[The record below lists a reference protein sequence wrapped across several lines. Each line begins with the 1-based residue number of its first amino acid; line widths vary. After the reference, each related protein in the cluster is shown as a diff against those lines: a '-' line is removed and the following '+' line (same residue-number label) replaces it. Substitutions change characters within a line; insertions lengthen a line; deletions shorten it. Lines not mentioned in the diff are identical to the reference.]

1 MPGAAHEPPRT
12 SDHASARGAAD
23 AHSEASGA
31 SPSRPFILRPVATA
45 LLMVAIVLAGLVGF
59 KFLPLSA
66 LPQVDYPTIQ
76 VQTLYPGAS
85 PEVMAQTVTAPLE
98 RQFGQ
103 MAGLSR
109 MSSTSAAG
117 VSIVT
122 LQFGLGL
129 ALDVAEQQ
137 VQAAINAGGSL
148 LPADLPAPPVYAKVN
163 PADAPVLSLSITSE
177 TLPLTE
183 VQNIVNTRLALKISQ
198 VNGVGLVSLSGGQRP
213 AVRIQADTR
222 ALASYGLGLDALR
235 TAITAANAN
244 GAKGSIDGPTRSY
257 SINANDQL
265 LAASDYQNLI
275 IAWRNGAAVRV
286 SDVARVVESAEN
298 TQLGAWAS
306 IACDADA
313 APAAALQKRIGD
325 EAASATPG
333 EKSACLGTPGR
344 RLVPAIILNV
354 QRQPGANV
362 IATVDAIKARLPE
375 LQAGLPTQMR
385 VDVLSDRTTGIRASV
400 LHVEIELLLA
410 VFMVVLVILAFLHDV
425 RATVI
430 ASLAVPISLIGTCGA
445 MYLLGY
451 SLNNLS
457 LMALTIATGFV
468 VDDAIVMI
476 ENIARYIEEG
486 ESPMHAALKGAK
498 QIGFTIISLTVSLI
512 AVLIP
517 LLFMGDVVGR
527 LFREFAVTLAIT
539 ILISAVVSLT
549 LVPMMSARWLK
560 AKPHRLTSTDRAPSP
575 PVQIPVA
582 ELALPGR
589 RRGGPLGGQRTT
601 RSGERG
607 GFSVRVQRFF
617 DGVIVRYDHALG
629 WVLRRQGATLVVA
642 LATLGLTVA
651 LYLLIPKGLFPT
663 QDTGQL
669 QARVETAQSV
679 SYARMAALQQAAAQ
693 AILHDPDVDTLSSF
707 IGVDAANNTMLHTG
721 RMLINLKK
729 ERTGSQSATMERL
742 RQRASAVAGVTLY
755 LQPTQDLTIDAET
768 GPTQFRVSMEGA
780 DNATVVQWAL
790 RLAARMAQSSGLR
803 NVASDA
809 GAQGTAAFIAVDRD
823 SAARL
828 GLASST
834 IDDAL
839 YSAFGQRIVST
850 IFTETN
856 QYRVILEALPDAQA
870 TPASLGDL
878 PLKTGS
884 GTTTP
889 LSAVARITERPAP
902 LQITHV
908 AQYPATTLGF
918 DTAPGVSLG
927 RAVDEVRQ
935 AARDIALPA
944 SVSLTF
950 LGAAGAYQASLSSQ
964 LWLILAAVVCVY
976 IVLGVLYES
985 YVHPMTILS
994 TLPSAGVGALLALML
1009 SGSDL
1014 GVIGIIGIILLIG
1027 IVKKN
1032 AIMMIDFAIDAE
1044 RHEGKPP
1051 EEAIRQAALLRF
1063 RPILMT
1069 TLAALFAAVPLML
1082 GFGEGA
1088 ELRRPLGLAIFGGL
1102 IVSQVLTLFTT
1113 PVIYLA
1119 FDRLGRRWGR
1129 KAPAEVAG
1137 A

>member
-1 MPGAAHEPPRT
+1 M
-12 SDHASARGAAD
+12 
-23 AHSEASGA
+23 
-31 SPSRPFILRPVATA
+31 SPSRPFIMRPVATA
-45 LLMVAIVLAGLVGF
+45 LLMLAIVLAGLVGF
-59 KFLPLSA
+59 RLLPLSA

-109 MSSTSAAG
+109 MSSTSTAG

-163 PADAPVLSLSITSE
+163 PADAPVLTLAITSG

-198 VNGVGLVSLSGGQRP
+198 VSGVGLVALSGGQRP

-235 TAITAANAN
+235 TAISAANAN

-257 SINANDQL
+257 SINSNDQL
-265 LAASDYQNLI
+265 LAAGDYQQLVV
-275 IAWRNGAAVRV
+275 AYRNGAAVRV
-286 SDVARVVESAEN
+286 SDVARVVQGAEN

-306 IACDADA
+306 IACKAGA
-313 APAAALQKRIGD
+313 PSPEPGLPALPPAAATPLT
-325 EAASATPG
+325 EAAG
-333 EKSACLGTPGR
+333 DCLGTPGR

-375 LQAGLPTQMR
+375 LQAGLPSSMQ

-410 VFMVVLVILAFLHDV
+410 VLMVVLVIFAFLHNL

-430 ASLAVPISLIGTCGA
+430 ASLSVPISLIGTCGA

-476 ENIARYIEEG
+476 ENISRYIEEG
-486 ESPMHAALKGAK
+486 ESPMLAALKGAK

-549 LVPMMSARWLK
+549 LVPMMSAKLLK
-560 AKPHRLTSTDRAPSP
+560 ARPQRGTSQ
-575 PVQIPVA
+575 PVQAPVA

-589 RRGGPLGGQRTT
+589 RRDGPLGGQRTT

-607 GFSVRVQRFF
+607 GFL
-617 DGVIVRYDHALG
+617 DNVIVRYDQSLT
-629 WVLRRQGATLVVA
+629 WVLKRQGLTLVVA
-642 LATLGLTVA
+642 LATLVLTVL
-651 LYLLIPKGLFPT
+651 LYVLIPKGLFPT

-669 QARVETAQSV
+669 QARVEAAQSV
-679 SYARMAALQQAAAQ
+679 SYARMADLQQAAARE
-693 AILHDPDVDTLSSF
+693 ILQDPDVDALSSF

-729 ERTGSQSATMERL
+729 ERTGSQQATMDRL
-742 RQRASAVAGVTLY
+742 KERASRVAGVTLY

-780 DNATVVQWAL
+780 SNALVVQWAN
-790 RLAARMAQSSGLR
+790 RLAERMAQSASLR
-803 NVASDA
+803 NVVSDA
-809 GAQGTAAFIAVDRD
+809 DAQGTAAFINVDRD
-823 SAARL
+823 TASRL
-828 GLASST
+828 GIATST

-856 QYRVILEALPDAQA
+856 QYRVILEALPDALA
-870 TPASLGDL
+870 TPATLGNL
-878 PLKTGS
+878 PLRTGN

-889 LSAVARITERPAP
+889 LASIASITEQPAP

-927 RAVDEVRQ
+927 KAVDDIRQ
-935 AARDIALPA
+935 AAKDIDLPS
-944 SVSLTF
+944 SVTLSF
-950 LGAAGAYQASLSSQ
+950 LGAAGAYQASLSNQ

-985 YVHPMTILS
+985 YVHPLTILS

-1009 SGSDL
+1009 SGSSL

-1044 RHEGKPP
+1044 RGQGMSPQQ
-1051 EEAIRQAALLRF
+1051 AIHQAALLRF

-1119 FDRLGRRWGR
+1119 FDRLGRRFGR
-1129 KAPAEVAG
+1129 KERADAAVA
-1137 A
+1137 

>member
-1 MPGAAHEPPRT
+1 
-12 SDHASARGAAD
+12 
-23 AHSEASGA
+23 
-31 SPSRPFILRPVATA
+31 LRPVATS
-45 LLMVAIVLAGLVGF
+45 LLMVAIVLAGMVGF

-85 PEVMAQTVTAPLE
+85 PDVMSQTVSAPLE

-103 MAGLSR
+103 MAGLTR
-109 MSSTSAAG
+109 LSSTSAAG
-117 VSIVT
+117 VSIIT
-122 LQFGLGL
+122 LQFGLGIT
-129 ALDVAEQQ
+129 LDVAEQE

-163 PADAPVLSLSITSE
+163 PADAPVLTLAITSD
-177 TLPLTE
+177 TMPLTE

-222 ALASYGLGLDALR
+222 ALASYGLGLDTLR

-257 SINANDQL
+257 SINSNDQL
-265 LAASDYQNLI
+265 VAAADYKNLI
-275 IAWRNGAAVRV
+275 IAFRNGSAVRV
-286 SDVARVVESAEN
+286 SDVAQVVESAEN
-298 TQLGAWAS
+298 IKLGAWS
-306 IACDADA
+306 G
-313 APAAALQKRIGD
+313 L
-325 EAASATPG
+325 T
-333 EKSACLGTPGR
+333 
-344 RLVPAIILNV
+344 PAIILNV

-362 IATVDAIKARLPE
+362 IATVDAIKAKLPE
-375 LQAGLPTQMR
+375 LQAGLPSALK

-400 LHVEIELLLA
+400 LHVEIELVLA
-410 VFMVVLVILAFLHDV
+410 VLLVVLVIFVFLHSL

-476 ENIARYIEEG
+476 ENISRYIEEG
-486 ESPMHAALKGAK
+486 EEPMAAAIKGAT
-498 QIGFTIISLTVSLI
+498 QIGFTIISLTISLI

-517 LLFMGDVVGR
+517 LLFMGDIVGR

-560 AKPHRLTSTDRAPSP
+560 HVPEGGGSKTGARLQQFTDR
-575 PVQIPVA
+575 
-582 ELALPGR
+582 
-589 RRGGPLGGQRTT
+589 
-601 RSGERG
+601 
-607 GFSVRVQRFF
+607 
-617 DGVIVRYDHALG
+617 VIARYDVWLT
-629 WVLRRQGATLVVA
+629 WVLKRQGLTLLVA
-642 LATLGLTVA
+642 LATLLLTVL
-651 LYLLIPKGLFPT
+651 LYVLIPKGLFPT

-669 QARVETAQSV
+669 QGRIETGQSV
-679 SYARMAALQQAAAQ
+679 SYDRMAELQQSAAKV
-693 AILHDPDVDTLSSF
+693 ILEDPDVDTLSSF

-721 RMLINLKK
+721 RMLINLK
-729 ERTGSQSATMERL
+729 RDRIGTQQATMDRL
-742 RQRASAVAGVTLY
+742 KAGVGKIAGVTLY

-768 GPTQFRVSMEGA
+768 GPTQFRVSIEGS
-780 DNATVVQWAL
+780 DNSVVVLWANK
-790 RLAARMAQSSGLR
+790 LAQRMRQLEDLR

-809 GAQGTAAFIAVDRD
+809 GSSGASAYITVDRD
-823 SAARL
+823 TASRL
-828 GLASST
+828 AIPTSS

-856 QYRVILEALPDAQA
+856 QYRVILEAMPDQLT
-870 TPASLGDL
+870 TPASLGNL
-878 PLKTGS
+878 QIRTGA
-884 GTTTP
+884 GGTTP
-889 LSAVARITERPAP
+889 LSAFATITERPAP
-902 LQITHV
+902 LQVTHV
-908 AQYPATTLGF
+908 AQFPATTLGF

-927 RAVDEVRQ
+927 KAVDEIKQ
-935 AARDIALPA
+935 AAKDIAMPA
-944 SVSLTF
+944 SVNMTF
-950 LGAAGAYQASLSSQ
+950 LGAAGAYQNSLSNQ
-964 LWLILAAVVCVY
+964 LWLILAAVICVY

-985 YVHPMTILS
+985 YIHPLTILS
-994 TLPSAGVGALLALML
+994 TLPSAGVGALLALMI

-1044 RHEGKPP
+1044 RHQGKSAQ
-1051 EEAIRQAALLRF
+1051 EAIHQAALLRF

-1088 ELRRPLGLAIFGGL
+1088 ELRQPLGLAIFGGL

-1113 PVIYLA
+1113 PVIYLG
-1119 FDRLGRRWGR
+1119 FDRLGQRVRGR
-1129 KAPAEVAG
+1129 K
-1137 A
+1137 

>member
-1 MPGAAHEPPRT
+1 M
-12 SDHASARGAAD
+12 
-23 AHSEASGA
+23 
-31 SPSRPFILRPVATA
+31 SPSRPFIVRPVATS
-45 LLMVAIVLAGLVGF
+45 LLMLAIVLAGLMGF
-59 KFLPLSA
+59 RFLPLAA

-85 PEVMAQTVTAPLE
+85 PEVMAQTVSAPLE

-103 MAGLSR
+103 MAGLQR

-117 VSIVT
+117 VSIIT

-129 ALDVAEQQ
+129 ALDIAEQQ

-163 PADAPVLSLSITSE
+163 PADAPVLTLAITSD

-183 VQNIVNTRLALKISQ
+183 VQNLVNTRLALKISQ
-198 VNGVGLVSLSGGQRP
+198 VNGVGLVTLSGGQRP
-213 AVRIQADTR
+213 AVRIQADIR
-222 ALASYGLGLDALR
+222 ALASYGLGLDAFR
-235 TAITAANAN
+235 TAIAAANAN
-244 GAKGSIDGPTRSY
+244 AAKGSIDGPSRAYT
-257 SINANDQL
+257 INSNDQL
-265 LAASDYQNLI
+265 VAAADYKNLI
-275 IAWRNGAAVRV
+275 IAYRNGAAVRV
-286 SDVARVVESAEN
+286 ADVAQVVDSAEN
-298 TQLGAWAS
+298 VKLGAWS
-306 IACDADA
+306 G
-313 APAAALQKRIGD
+313 LK
-325 EAASATPG
+325 
-333 EKSACLGTPGR
+333 
-344 RLVPAIILNV
+344 PAIILNV

-375 LQAGLPTQMR
+375 LQSGLPASLN

-410 VFMVVLVILAFLHDV
+410 VLLVVLVIFAFLHNL

-476 ENIARYIEEG
+476 ENISRYIEEG
-486 ESPMHAALKGAK
+486 MEPMQAAITGAA

-560 AKPHRLTSTDRAPSP
+560 KVPAKNEEGKL
-575 PVQIPVA
+575 QKFF
-582 ELALPGR
+582 
-589 RRGGPLGGQRTT
+589 GGVMT
-601 RSGERG
+601 
-607 GFSVRVQRFF
+607 
-617 DGVIVRYDHALG
+617 RYDHGLT
-629 WVLRRQGATLVVA
+629 WVLKRQGLTLLVAFLTLV
-642 LATLGLTVA
+642 LTVL
-651 LYLLIPKGLFPT
+651 LYVVIPKGLFPT

-669 QARVETAQSV
+669 QARVQASQSI
-679 SYARMAALQQAAAQ
+679 SYARMAELQQAAAK
-693 AILHDPDVDTLSSF
+693 AILEDPDVESLSSF
-707 IGVDAANNTMLHTG
+707 VGVDAANNTMLHTG

-729 ERTGSQSATMERL
+729 IRSTPQQATIDRL
-742 RQRASAVAGVTLY
+742 RGRASKIAGVTLY
-755 LQPTQDLTIDAET
+755 VQPTQDLTIDAET
-768 GPTQFRVSMEGA
+768 GPTQFRVSMEGS
-780 DNATVVQWAL
+780 DNKVVVAWAKK
-790 RLAARMAQSSGLR
+790 LAERMASLTSVR
-803 NVASDA
+803 NVTTDA
-809 GAQGTAAFIAVDRD
+809 GATGASVFVSVDRD
-823 SAARL
+823 TASRL
-828 GLASST
+828 GISSAS

-856 QYRVILEALPDAQA
+856 QYRVILEALPNQLTSA
-870 TPASLGDL
+870 ASLGSL
-878 PLKTGS
+878 QLKTGAGGS
-884 GTTTP
+884 TP
-889 LSAVARITERPAP
+889 LASIATITERPAP
-902 LQITHV
+902 LQVTNV
-908 AQYPATTLGF
+908 DQFPATTLGF

-927 RAVDEVRQ
+927 RAVDDVKQ
-935 AARDIALPA
+935 AVKDIAMPA

-950 LGAAGAYQASLSSQ
+950 LGASGAYETSLSSQ
-964 LWLILAAVVCVY
+964 LWLILAALVCVY

-985 YVHPMTILS
+985 YIHPLTILS
-994 TLPSAGVGALLALML
+994 TLPSAGVGALLALMI

-1044 RHEGKPP
+1044 RTQGKSAQ
-1051 EEAIRQAALLRF
+1051 EAIHQAALLRF

-1082 GFGEGA
+1082 GWGEGA

-1102 IVSQVLTLFTT
+1102 VVSQILTLFTT
-1113 PVIYLA
+1113 PVIYLG
-1119 FDRLGRRWGR
+1119 FDRLGKKFGLS
-1129 KAPAEVAG
+1129 G
-1137 A
+1137 DS

>member
-1 MPGAAHEPPRT
+1 MSQRELADEPGSSFGAPAEL
-12 SDHASARGAAD
+12 SAM
-23 AHSEASGA
+23 

-137 VQAAINAGGSL
+137 VQAAINAGGSM

-163 PADAPVLSLSITSE
+163 PADAPILSLAITSD

-198 VNGVGLVSLSGGQRP
+198 VGGVGLVSLSGGQRP

-222 ALASYGLGLDALR
+222 ALASYGLALDTLR
-235 TAITAANAN
+235 SAISAANAN

-257 SINANDQL
+257 SINSNDQL
-265 LAASDYQNLI
+265 PAAENYKNLI
-275 IAWRNGAAVRV
+275 IAYRNGAAVRV
-286 SDVARVVESAEN
+286 SDVAKVIDSAEN

-306 IACDADA
+306 IECSAIA
-313 APAAALQKRIGD
+313 AQ
-325 EAASATPG
+325 SAP
-333 EKSACLGTPGR
+333 EDNKCIGTPGR
-344 RLVPAIILNV
+344 HLVPAIILNV

-375 LQAGLPTQMR
+375 LQSGLPTTMR

-410 VFMVVLVILAFLHDV
+410 VLMVVLVIFAFLHNL

-476 ENIARYIEEG
+476 ENISRHIEEG
-486 ESPMHAALKGAK
+486 ETPMLAALKGAK

-527 LFREFAVTLAIT
+527 LFREFAITLAIT

-549 LVPMMSARWLK
+549 LVPMMTARWLK
-560 AKPHRLTSTDRAPSP
+560 AEPKKVENRQDHSIGARL
-575 PVQIPVA
+575 
-582 ELALPGR
+582 
-589 RRGGPLGGQRTT
+589 
-601 RSGERG
+601 
-607 GFSVRVQRFF
+607 QRFF
-617 DGVIVRYDHALG
+617 DNVIVRYDQSLT
-629 WVLRRQGATLVVA
+629 WVLRHQGATLVVA
-642 LATLGLTVA
+642 LATLLLTVL
-651 LYLLIPKGLFPT
+651 LYVLIPKGLFPT

-669 QARVETAQSV
+669 QARIETAQSV
-679 SYARMAALQQAAAQ
+679 SYERMAALQQAAAK
-693 AILHDPDVDTLSSF
+693 AILEDPDVDTLSSF

-721 RMLINLKK
+721 RMLINLK
-729 ERTGSQSATMERL
+729 RTRSGSQQETMDRL
-742 RQRASAVAGVTLY
+742 RERAGKVAGVTLY

-768 GPTQFRVSMEGA
+768 GPTQFRVSLEGS
-780 DNATVVQWAL
+780 DNATVVTWASK
-790 RLAARMAQSSGLR
+790 LAQRMAQLADLR
-803 NVASDA
+803 HVASDA
-809 GAQGTAAFIAVDRD
+809 DAKGTAAYITVDRD
-823 SAARL
+823 TASRL
-828 GLASST
+828 AITTAS

-856 QYRVILEALPDAQA
+856 QYRVILEALPDSLA
-870 TPASLGDL
+870 TPASLGNL

-889 LSAVARITERPAP
+889 LSSIATITEQPAP

-918 DTAPGVSLG
+918 DTAPGASLG
-927 RAVDEVRQ
+927 KAVDEIKK
-935 AARDIALPA
+935 AAKDIGLPT
-944 SVSLTF
+944 SVTLTF
-950 LGAAGAYQASLSSQ
+950 LGAAGAYQSSLSNQ

-994 TLPSAGVGALLALML
+994 TLPSAGVGALLALMM

-1044 RHEGKPP
+1044 RNQGKSPQ
-1051 EEAIRQAALLRF
+1051 EAIHQAALLRF

-1119 FDRLGRRWGR
+1119 FDRLGRRFGR
-1129 KAPAEVAG
+1129 KERVDASVV
-1137 A
+1137 